1 MLGAGIIERK
11 QLLVRLVNA
20 ADYIDNYNAVA
31 DFCCGF
37 NTVGKA
43 RFDFGF
49 DNKAVDNN
57 LDIMLLSFFQ
67 LDFIRQIEDFA
78 VNSHADKAL
87 FLNVLKFLDKLAFFT
102 FCNRS
107 QNLNFCP
114 FREEHNLVN
123 DLVNR
128 LRRNFPA
135 ANGTMRNTDSCPM
148 QTTLGIDCIKRK
160 A

>member
-57 LDIMLLSFFQ
+57 LDIMLLSFFS
-67 LDFIRQIEDFA
+67 LI
-78 VNSHADKAL
+78 SSDKSRISPSIL
-87 FLNVLKFLDKLAFFT
+87 TRTKPCF
-102 FCNRS
+102 
-107 QNLNFCP
+107 
-114 FREEHNLVN
+114 
-123 DLVNR
+123 
-128 LRRNFPA
+128 
-135 ANGTMRNTDSCPM
+135 
-148 QTTLGIDCIKRK
+148 
-160 A
+160 

>member
-1 MLGAGIIERK
+1 MKVFVGDNKFLVNLLERAQAVALWAGAVRIVEREHTRTHFLNRNSVLGAGIIERK

-57 LDIMLLSFFQ
+57 LDIML
-67 LDFIRQIEDFA
+67 
-78 VNSHADKAL
+78 
-87 FLNVLKFLDKLAFFT
+87 
-102 FCNRS
+102 
-107 QNLNFCP
+107 
-114 FREEHNLVN
+114 
-123 DLVNR
+123 
-128 LRRNFPA
+128 
-135 ANGTMRNTDSCPM
+135 
-148 QTTLGIDCIKRK
+148 
-160 A
+160 